1 MDDMTT
7 PGPNH
12 PANRGIRNRG
22 GGENRRHEFFDQNLT
37 DAQNNVQNAHFGN
50 TTNSAIAPNVVSM
63 AAYKRAKDSRRPE
76 GY

>member
-12 PANRGIRNRG
+12 PAHRGIRNRG
-22 GGENRRHEFFDQNLT
+22 GGENRRHAFFDQNLSDT
-37 DAQNNVQNAHFGN
+37 ENNVQNAHYSG
-50 TTNSAIAPNVVSM
+50 TDSSIAPNVVSM
-63 AAYKRAKDSRRPE
+63 AAFKRNKDSRRPE

>member
-12 PANRGIRNRG
+12 PAHRGIRNRG
-22 GGENRRHEFFDQNLT
+22 GGENRRHAFFDQNLSDT
-37 DAQNNVQNAHFGN
+37 ENNVQNAHYSG
-50 TTNSAIAPNVVSM
+50 TDSAIAPNVVSM
-63 AAYKRAKDSRRPE
+63 AAFKRNTDSRRPE

>member
-12 PANRGIRNRG
+12 PAHRGIRNRG
-22 GGENRRHEFFDQNLT
+22 GGENRRHAFFDQNLSDT
-37 DAQNNVQNAHFGN
+37 ENNVQNAHYSG
-50 TTNSAIAPNVVSM
+50 TDSAIAPNVVSM
-63 AAYKRAKDSRRPE
+63 AAFKRNKDSRKPE

>member
-12 PANRGIRNRG
+12 PANRGLRNRG
-22 GGENRRHEFFDQNLT
+22 GGQNRRHEFFDQNLS
-37 DAQNNVQNAHFGN
+37 DAENNVQNAHHSG
-50 TTNSAIAPNVVSM
+50 TDSAIAPNVVSM
-63 AAYKRAKDSRRPE
+63 AAYKRNKDSKRPE

>member
-12 PANRGIRNRG
+12 PANRGLRNRG
-22 GGENRRHEFFDQNLT
+22 GGDNRRHEFFDQNLT
-37 DAQNNVQNAHFGN
+37 DTENNVQNAHFG
-50 TTNSAIAPNVVSM
+50 TSPSAIAPNVTSM
-63 AAYKRAKDSRRPE
+63 AAFKREKDSRRPE

>member
-22 GGENRRHEFFDQNLT
+22 GGENRRHEFFDQTLSDT
-37 DAQNNVQNAHFGN
+37 ENNVQNAHYGKS
-50 TTNSAIAPNVVSM
+50 TDSAIAPNVVSM
-63 AAYKRAKDSRRPE
+63 AAFKRNKDSRRPE

>member
-22 GGENRRHEFFDQNLT
+22 GGENRRHAFFDQNLSDT
-37 DAQNNVQNAHFGN
+37 ENNVQNAHHSG
-50 TTNSAIAPNVVSM
+50 TDSAIAPNVVSM
-63 AAYKRAKDSRRPE
+63 AAYKRNKDSRRPE